1 VNTPRDLAEAT
12 FEALHECGCKC
23 LYLFIDKEGVC
34 MWSTSGIAH
43 CSAFTLVGTYTRDT
57 SPEIIEGDIRAMT

>member
-1 VNTPRDLAEAT
+1 
-12 FEALHECGCKC
+12 
-23 LYLFIDKEGVC
+23 